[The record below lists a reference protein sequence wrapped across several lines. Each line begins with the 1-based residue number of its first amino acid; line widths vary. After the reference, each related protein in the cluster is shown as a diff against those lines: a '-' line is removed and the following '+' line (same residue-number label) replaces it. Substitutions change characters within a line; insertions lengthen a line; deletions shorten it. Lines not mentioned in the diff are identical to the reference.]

1 MVDMAHIAGLVAA
14 GLHPSPFP
22 LADVVTTTTHKTLRG
37 PRGGLILCKEKYGK
51 AIDKALF
58 PGIQGGPLMHV
69 IAAKAVCFLEAMQP
83 EFKEYQ
89 KQIIKNAKALEAGLK
104 KRGINIVSGGTDNHL
119 LLVDLRSFEQTGKE
133 VEKHLDEVNI
143 TCNKNA
149 IPFDPQSPFITS
161 GIRLGTPAATT
172 RGLKEA
178 DMDQIAEIIWLVLTD
193 FEGNKARARQMTAE
207 ITAKYPLYQ

>member
-1 MVDMAHIAGLVAA
+1 M
-14 GLHPSPFP
+14 
-22 LADVVTTTTHKTLRG
+22 VTTTTHKTLRG

-58 PGIQGGPLMHV
+58 PGIQGGPLMHI

-83 EFKEYQ
+83 EFTEYQ
-89 KQIIKNAKALEAGLK
+89 KQIIKNAKALADGLK
-104 KRGINIVSGGTDNHL
+104 NRGINMVSGGTDNHL
-119 LLVDLRSFEQTGKE
+119 ILVDLRSFNQTGKE

-178 DMDQIAEIIWLVLTD
+178 DMDQIAEIIRLVLTD
-193 FEGNKARARQMTAE
+193 FEDNKAKAKQMTAE